1 MNRSEASKT
10 FTLEQ
15 ATWYHGTDAKPFSHW
30 ILPAPNLSPADVAH
44 SCLFFTDLA
53 FAQTIGQNT
62 CSVNVSSQ
70 AQIIAPAVNNEES
83 RAFRLA
89 VRNKHPL
96 ARHVVW
102 LESDLVWANAW
113 NTGEVMRYA
122 FNQANIPACL
132 EIQTALNQVQ
142 NDLKKMLRGSTV
154 SDQILSSHAMQC
166 LTRGW
171 IETIITAAR
180 DLGFQGIYG
189 AEIDRHSGA
198 KPISRP
204 WLAILDTTVVSPPSW
219 L

>member
-166 LTRGW
+166 N
-171 IETIITAAR
+171 A
-180 DLGFQGIYG
+180 
-189 AEIDRHSGA
+189 
-198 KPISRP
+198 
-204 WLAILDTTVVSPPSW
+204 
-219 L
+219 